1 MLAVF
6 GSINVDI
13 ELRMDRLPAPGE
25 TVLGEHYTLSPG
37 GKGANQAV
45 AAARAGATVK
55 LFGCTGADRFA
66 EPALVLLREAGVDA
80 KGVTRVDH
88 QPTGLASVWVD
99 ASGENSIVVAPGA
112 NSEAK
117 AELIPPGVLGPG
129 TLVILQMETSDTEN
143 WRVIDRARAA
153 GAKVLLN
160 LAPAR
165 FAPPEVLAKLD
176 YLMVNEGEASLL
188 ASELGMETPSPLAIP
203 RLLSDR
209 YGPTVV
215 MTRGGAGLVCAAAS
229 GGWTVP
235 ALPVA
240 PIDTTAAGDATIGAF
255 AAALDEGWDLLTA
268 LKWGSVAGGLACT
281 KAGSQA
287 ALPSRAEIRG
297 ELDSLPGER
306 AFG

>member
-25 TVLGEHYTLSPG
+25 TVLGDHYTLSPG

-45 AAARAGATVK
+45 AAARAGARVR
-55 LFGCTGADRFA
+55 LFGCVGADRFA
-66 EPALVLLREAGVDA
+66 EAALSLMGEAGVDA
-80 KGVTRVDH
+80 DGVTRVDDA
-88 QPTGLASVWVD
+88 PTGVASVWVD

-112 NSEAK
+112 NNAAR
-117 AELIPPGVLGPG
+117 AELIPPGVLGPD
-129 TLVILQMETSDTEN
+129 TLVLLQMETPDTEN
-143 WRVIDRARAA
+143 WRVVERAKAA

-165 FAPPEVLAKLD
+165 FAPPDVLRRID
-176 YLMVNEGEASLL
+176 YLMVNEGEACVL
-188 ASELGMETPSPLAIP
+188 ARELGLDSPSPLALP
-203 RLLSDR
+203 RLLSDG
-209 YGPTVV
+209 YGPIVV
-215 MTRGGAGLVCAAAS
+215 MTRGGAGLVCAART

-240 PIDTTAAGDATIGAF
+240 PVDTTAAGDATIGAF
-255 AAALDEGWDLLTA
+255 AAALDEGWDLLLA
-268 LKWGSVAGGLACT
+268 LKWGCVAGGLACT
-281 KAGSQA
+281 RAGSQA
-287 ALPSRAEIRG
+287 ALPTRAEIQA
-297 ELDSLPGER
+297 ELDSLPRER